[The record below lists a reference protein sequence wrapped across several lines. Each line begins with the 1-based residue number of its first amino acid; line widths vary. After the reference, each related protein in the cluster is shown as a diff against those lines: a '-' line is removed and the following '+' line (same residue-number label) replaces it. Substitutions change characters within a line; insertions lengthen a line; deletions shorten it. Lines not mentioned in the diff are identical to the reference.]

1 LRTRWY
7 KLDDECAP
15 HSLFSSI
22 LYVNMASSNSI
33 DVSIDTRSLDEIY
46 AAAQEETGPLIV
58 ASGGDAQAQWDS
70 FRALFM
76 KRFPEIKLELTVDFS
91 KYHDSRADRAIA
103 KGEHYADVIFLQ
115 ALHDYP
121 RWKHENRLLLYKPP
135 NHRDIY
141 PSHRDADGAYYGAAV
156 WSFGKFL
163 YDSRR
168 LDAKDLPKSYANL
181 LDPKWKGKLVLTLP
195 NDDDAINYLFSII
208 LNRYGWEWLEALNK
222 QDVQWVRGTATPG
235 YIIAEGNNAAKA
247 QGKLRPREYAADNN
261 SRVITFTTAGYPLED
276 EGLAWHNPEP
286 PEQYMAWTQT
296 AAIFKSTPR
305 PETAKLF
312 MAWITS
318 EEFQTIMAGGKN
330 PTLSMAVDRRN
341 GVVPIDESENT
352 QANGYALF
360 TNNRP
365 LVDWYKM
372 QYETTLGTPQGVSP
386 LDVYG
391 FDDVRAL

>member
-1 LRTRWY
+1 
-7 KLDDECAP
+7 
-15 HSLFSSI
+15 
-22 LYVNMASSNSI
+22 MASSTLNSVPI
-33 DVSIDTRSLDEIY
+33 DHRSLDEIY
-46 AAAQEETGPLIV
+46 VAAQQETGPLIV
-58 ASGGDAQAQWDS
+58 ASGGDAQAQWDA
-70 FRALFM
+70 FRSIFT
-76 KRFPEIKLELTVDFS
+76 KRFPKIKLDLTVDFS
-91 KYHDSRADRAIA
+91 KYHDCRADRAIA
-103 KGEHYADVIFLQ
+103 RGEHYADVIFLQ

-121 RWKHENRLLLYKPP
+121 RWKQENRLLLYKPP
-135 NHRDIY
+135 NHTNIY
-141 PSHRDADGAYYGAAV
+141 PSHKDHDGAYYGAAV

-163 YDSRR
+163 YDNTR
-168 LDAKDLPKSYANL
+168 LDASELPPSYADL
-181 LDPKWKGKLVLTLP
+181 LDPKWKGKLVLTYP
-195 NDDDAINYLFSII
+195 NDDDAVNYLFSII
-208 LNRYGWEWLEALNK
+208 ISRYGWDWLEALNK

-235 YIIAEGNNAAKA
+235 YILVEGHDPSKA
-247 QGKLRPREYAADNN
+247 QGNPRPKEYAADN
-261 SRVITFTTAGYPLED
+261 STRVLSFTTAGYPMPD
-276 EGLAWHNPEP
+276 KGLSWGNPTP

-312 MAWITS
+312 MAFITS
-318 EEFQTIMAGGKN
+318 QEFQIAMSEGGKR
-330 PTLSMAVDRRN
+330 PTLDMSIDRKN

-372 QYETTLGTPQGVSP
+372 QFEMTLGTPQGVSP